1 MYYLED
7 KKVEVKQK
15 NLKQL
20 FFPIF
25 VEVLFFMLVGSID
38 TLMLSTVGDDT
49 VGAVGAAN
57 TYLSVF
63 TISFSVISTGVM
75 AVMTQYIGA
84 GKEGVA
90 RQAKNIGAIFNG
102 IIGGILSVA
111 LLFFS
116 NPILKVLGTADSLL
130 THATTYMTIVGGTS
144 ILTALTPVF
153 TYYLR
158 AFGFTKEPLI
168 ANVTANIL
176 NIILNSVFLYV
187 FHYGVAGVAMATAIS
202 RAVGLLLAVVM
213 CIRKIH
219 IPKDAEKTK
228 MSVVCKNILQVGVPS
243 AMESAL
249 YNVAMAI
256 VMKFLNEMSD
266 DGIYVTVKSYASQIT
281 MFSYCIGVA
290 LANAN
295 AIIVGWKIGEKK
307 YDECH
312 KATIKAAKLGVI
324 TAVLGAG
331 FFVLTGKYV
340 MRIFTDDARII
351 ELVVYVLVVDVVL
364 EIGRICNIVYGNA
377 LKTAGDAAYT
387 VIIAVIFMYLCAVLG
402 SYVFGI
408 TLKWYVVGSWI
419 GLAMDECMRA
429 ILMAIRW
436 KSRKWEKKVLV
447 K

>member
-1 MYYLED
+1 MET
-7 KKVEVKQK
+7 KQK
-15 NLKQL
+15 SLRQL

-25 VEVLFFMLVGSID
+25 VEVLFFMLVGSVD
-38 TLMLSTVGDDT
+38 TLMLSSVGDDK

-90 RQAKNIGAIFNG
+90 KQAKNIGIVFNG
-102 IIGGILSVA
+102 IIGGILSVV

-116 NPILKVLGTADSLL
+116 GPILKVLGTADTLL
-130 THATTYMTIVGGTS
+130 QHATIYMRIVGGTS
-144 ILTALTPVF
+144 ILTALTPIF

-158 AFGFTKEPLI
+158 AFGYTKEPLV
-168 ANVTANIL
+168 ANVASNIL
-176 NIILNSVFLYV
+176 NIILNSVFLYG
-187 FHYGVAGVAMATAIS
+187 FDYGVAGVAMATAIS
-202 RAVGLLLAVVM
+202 RAIGLALAILM
-213 CIRKIH
+213 CIWRIK
-219 IPKDAEKTK
+219 IPKDAEKIRI
-228 MSVVCKNILQVGVPS
+228 SIVCKNILQVGVPS
-243 AMESAL
+243 ALESAL

-256 VMKFLNEMSD
+256 VMKFLNQMSD

-281 MFSYCIGVA
+281 MFSYCAGVA

-307 YDECH
+307 YDECQ
-312 KATIKAAKLGVI
+312 KATFKAAKLGI
-324 TAVLGAG
+324 LTAVIGAG

-340 MRIFTDDARII
+340 MRIFTDDATII
-351 ELVVYVLVVDVVL
+351 GLVVKVLMVDFVL
-364 EIGRICNIVYGNA
+364 EIGRICNIVFGNA

-387 VIIAVIFMYLCAVLG
+387 VFIAVIFMYLFAVLG

-408 TLKWYVVGSWI
+408 SLKWCVVGSWI

-429 ILMAIRW
+429 ILMGIRW

>member
-1 MYYLED
+1 MET
-7 KKVEVKQK
+7 KQK
-15 NLKQL
+15 SLRQL

-25 VEVLFFMLVGSID
+25 VEVLFFMLVGSVD
-38 TLMLSTVGDDT
+38 TLMLSSVGDDK

-90 RQAKNIGAIFNG
+90 KQAKNIGIVFNG

-116 NPILKVLGTADSLL
+116 GPILKVLGTADTLL
-130 THATTYMTIVGGTS
+130 QHATIYMRIVGGTS
-144 ILTALTPVF
+144 ILTALTPIF

-158 AFGFTKEPLI
+158 AFGYTKEPLV
-168 ANVTANIL
+168 ANVASNIL
-176 NIILNSVFLYV
+176 NIILNSVFLYG
-187 FHYGVAGVAMATAIS
+187 FDYGVAGVAMATAIS
-202 RAVGLLLAVVM
+202 RAIGLALAILM
-213 CIRKIH
+213 CIWRIK
-219 IPKDAEKTK
+219 IPKDAEKIRI
-228 MSVVCKNILQVGVPS
+228 SIVCKNILQVGVPS
-243 AMESAL
+243 ALESAL

-256 VMKFLNEMSD
+256 VMKFLNQMSD

-281 MFSYCIGVA
+281 MFSYCAGVA

-307 YDECH
+307 YDECQ
-312 KATIKAAKLGVI
+312 KATFKAAKLGI
-324 TAVLGAG
+324 LTAVIGAG

-340 MRIFTDDARII
+340 MRIFTDDATII
-351 ELVVYVLVVDVVL
+351 GLVVKVLMVDFVL
-364 EIGRICNIVYGNA
+364 EIGRICNIVFGNA

-387 VIIAVIFMYLCAVLG
+387 VFIAVIFMYLFAVLG

-408 TLKWYVVGSWI
+408 SLKWCVVGSWI

-429 ILMAIRW
+429 ILMGIRW

>member
-1 MYYLED
+1 M
-7 KKVEVKQK
+7 
-15 NLKQL
+15 
-20 FFPIF
+20 
-25 VEVLFFMLVGSID
+25 
-38 TLMLSTVGDDT
+38 GDDK

-90 RQAKNIGAIFNG
+90 KQAKNIGIVFNG

-116 NPILKVLGTADSLL
+116 GPILKVLGTADTLL
-130 THATTYMTIVGGTS
+130 QHATIYMRIVGGTS
-144 ILTALTPVF
+144 ILTALTPIF

-158 AFGFTKEPLI
+158 AFGYTKEPLV
-168 ANVTANIL
+168 ANVASNIL
-176 NIILNSVFLYV
+176 NIILNSVFLYG
-187 FHYGVAGVAMATAIS
+187 FDYGVAGVAMATAIS
-202 RAVGLLLAVVM
+202 RAIGLALAILM
-213 CIRKIH
+213 CIWRIK
-219 IPKDAEKTK
+219 IPKDAEKIRI
-228 MSVVCKNILQVGVPS
+228 SIVCKNILQVGVPS
-243 AMESAL
+243 ALESAL

-256 VMKFLNEMSD
+256 VMKFLNQMSD

-281 MFSYCIGVA
+281 MFSYCAGVA

-307 YDECH
+307 YDECQ
-312 KATIKAAKLGVI
+312 KATFKAAKLGI
-324 TAVLGAG
+324 LTAVIGAG

-340 MRIFTDDARII
+340 MRIFTDDATII
-351 ELVVYVLVVDVVL
+351 GLVVKVLMVDFVL
-364 EIGRICNIVYGNA
+364 EIGRICNIVFGNA

-387 VIIAVIFMYLCAVLG
+387 VFIAVIFMYLFAVLG

-408 TLKWYVVGSWI
+408 SLKWCVVGSWI

-429 ILMAIRW
+429 ILMGIRW

-447 K
+447 R